1 MMKRSAIAPQLQAH
15 DSTVSGTIF
24 FISSHNKTP
33 NLMVF
38 RELSF
43 WSEIFLC
50 WMKTEMSTVAES

>member
-43 WSEIFLC
+43 
-50 WMKTEMSTVAES
+50 